1 MLPDGCA
8 SCIRKGIFQVIIL
21 IFWRERTEIG
31 NFAFITQSPLM
42 EKRFNLPLFLFIKPD
57 CAQKRAL
64 VLYLLDLPCKNIGLL
79 FRRKS
84 GYNIIEFHWLVTVIS
99 PCEVSLL

>member
-8 SCIRKGIFQVIIL
+8 SCIRKGIFQEIIL

-31 NFAFITQSPLM
+31 NFAFITQSSLM
-42 EKRFNLPLFLFIKPD
+42 EKRFYLPLFLFIKPD
-57 CAQKRAL
+57 CTQKRAL
-64 VLYLLDLPCKNIGLL
+64 PLYLLDLPCKNIGLL
-79 FRRKS
+79 FGRKS
-84 GYNIIEFHWLVTVIS
+84 GEILIEIHWWVTVIF